1 MAGKGRAQGGNSGG
15 VRPGSGRKRQ
25 ETVVAQASR
34 RGAVLDVISDEVW
47 REMLTEWIKLG
58 RTVPQVIFPLL
69 PYLLGGVKQEIDV
82 NARIE
87 QVRITEIRQAL
98 GIVEIGPK
106 ALNEASGE

>member
-1 MAGKGRAQGGNSGG
+1 
-15 VRPGSGRKRQ
+15 
-25 ETVVAQASR
+25 
-34 RGAVLDVISDEVW
+34 
-47 REMLTEWIKLG
+47 
-58 RTVPQVIFPLL
+58 
-69 PYLLGGVKQEIDV
+69 VKQEIDV